1 MAFQTILFYLFAAVL
16 VLAAIRVVTAG
27 NPVHAALYLVLSF
40 FSAAA
45 IWILLEAEFLALI
58 LVLVYV
64 GAVMVLFLFV
74 VMMLDINLAVIRD
87 GIRKNLAVAVLV
99 GLAIVGEMT
108 LVLIKGFW
116 AKAAAAPA
124 GSGAVGL
131 TRSLGKALYT
141 DYLYAF
147 EVAAAILM
155 VAMVAAVALTLRRR
169 KGGAIYTS
177 AAKAVEVDSKDR
189 LRLVEMEADTAWRY
203 QSESE
208 KAETEGEG

>member
-1 MAFQTILFYLFAAVL
+1 MTFQAMLFYVFAAIL
-16 VLAAIRVVTAG
+16 VIAAIRVVTAG

-74 VMMLDINLAVIRD
+74 VMLLDMNLAVLRD
-87 GIRKNLAVAVLV
+87 GIRKNLSVAVLV
-99 GLAIVGEMT
+99 GIAMVFEMAA
-108 LVLIKGFW
+108 VLIKGFQ
-116 AKAAAAPA
+116 AKETLPSD
-124 GSGAVGL
+124 SGAVGL
-131 TRSLGKALYT
+131 TRSLGKVLYT

-147 EVAAAILM
+147 EIAAAILM

-169 KGGAIYTS
+169 KDAIYTS
-177 AAKAVEVDSKDR
+177 AAKAIMVDSKKR
-189 LRLVEMEADTAWRY
+189 LRLIEMAADTAYCR
-203 QSESE
+203 QSDSRDADKE
-208 KAETEGEG
+208 KPA

>member
-1 MAFQTILFYLFAAVL
+1 MAFQTILFYLFAAIL
-16 VLAAIRVVTAG
+16 VLAALRVVTAG

-74 VMMLDINLAVIRD
+74 VMMLDIDLAVIRE
-87 GIRKNLAVAVLV
+87 GLRQNRAVAVLV
-99 GLAIVGEMT
+99 GLAMVFEMAAV
-108 LVLIKGFW
+108 LVKGFW
-116 AKAAAAPA
+116 EKGTAMPLA
-124 GSGAVGL
+124 SGTAGL
-131 TRSLGKALYT
+131 TRSLGKVLYT

-147 EVAAAILM
+147 EIAAAILM

-169 KGGAIYTS
+169 KGAIYTS
-177 AAKAVEVDSKDR
+177 AARAVAADSRKR
-189 LRLVEMEADTAWRY
+189 LRLVEMEADTAYRC
-203 QSESE
+203 QAEGG
-208 KAETEGEG
+208 KAETEEPV

>member
-1 MAFQTILFYLFAAVL
+1 MAFQTILFYLFAAIL
-16 VLAAIRVVTAG
+16 VLAAVRVVTAR

-74 VMMLDINLAVIRD
+74 VMMLDIDLAVIRE
-87 GIRKNLAVAVLV
+87 GLRRNRAVAVLA
-99 GLAIVGEMT
+99 GLAMVFEMAAV
-108 LVLIKGFW
+108 LVKGFW
-116 AKAAAAPA
+116 TEETAMPSA
-124 GSGAVGL
+124 SGTVGL
-131 TRSLGKALYT
+131 TRSLGKVLYT

-147 EVAAAILM
+147 EIAAAILM

-169 KGGAIYTS
+169 KGAIYTS
-177 AAKAVEVDSKDR
+177 AARAAAADSRKR
-189 LRLVEMEADTAWRY
+189 LRLVEMEADTAY
-203 QSESE
+203 CCQAEGS
-208 KAETEGEG
+208 KAKTEEPQV